1 MYLLKNIHTLNLGG
15 KDRSNFT
22 LIDNPMSVAILQ
34 WGIVGVNT
42 TLTLLCSSSTDT
54 SCSFTTSNCSSVR
67 GCSGSFMSLKLG
79 YQKNHKFLAIYY
91 SSIQII
97 CLSRIILLAYYLIKS
112 KISLSS
118 NGSLQ
123 LSSSSWGVTILLPM
137 HSRLTLG
144 LILSGSLSFP
154 LIPPGEASILA
165 ADGIF

>member
-1 MYLLKNIHTLNLGG
+1 M
-15 KDRSNFT
+15 
-22 LIDNPMSVAILQ
+22 
-34 WGIVGVNT
+34 GVNT

-91 SSIQII
+91 SSII

-123 LSSSSWGVTILLPM
+123 LSSSSCGVTILLPM